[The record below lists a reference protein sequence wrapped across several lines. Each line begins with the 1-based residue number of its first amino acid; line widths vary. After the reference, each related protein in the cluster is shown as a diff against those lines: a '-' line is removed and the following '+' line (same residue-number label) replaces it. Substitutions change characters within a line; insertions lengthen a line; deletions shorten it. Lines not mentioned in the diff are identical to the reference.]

1 MESLSKA
8 ENPEAFRKQLLRSF
22 TEFELSFR
30 KRFPVLWLVTLL
42 APFVVSIVLLVL
54 LGWAIDWSY
63 PQKLVGHAF
72 MTFFLFGR
80 LIILCGFDGELNQAY
95 HIALSPGELFALV
108 TYLDFMVALFVTFH
122 MGFLFK
128 LPYVGPK
135 IAMLIWDGKFLMDS
149 QPWIKRVAFLG
160 LIVFVVFPTSTTGSI
175 GGSIFG
181 RLLGL
186 GRHMIVLAILL
197 GSLLGNGLMYL
208 FAKQINQYITPDNVW
223 LKVVGVLV
231 LIGLVALFE
240 LRYRYVKNKYL
251 DRRQIDLGIDSDAQ
265 TEVPTTAIADPSSFV
280 ATTDEINGVAS
291 VGPKAESSRV
301 TGMESSRE

>member
-1 MESLSKA
+1 MEHLSKA
-8 ENPEAFRKQLLRSF
+8 KNPEAFRKQLLASF

-30 KRFPVLWLVTLL
+30 KRYPLVWLATLL
-42 APFVVSIVLLVL
+42 APFLVTLFLLIVLGLVV
-54 LGWAIDWSY
+54 DWSY
-63 PQKLVGHAF
+63 PQVLLGHAF

-80 LIILCGFDGELNQAY
+80 LIILCGFEGELHDTY

-149 QPWIKRVAFLG
+149 QPWIKRMAFLG
-160 LIVFVVFPTSTTGSI
+160 LIVFVIFPTSTTGSI

-186 GRHMIVLAILL
+186 SRPMIVLGILL
-197 GSLLGNGLMYL
+197 GSILGNGLMYM
-208 FAKQINQYITPDNVW
+208 FAKQINHYVTPDNVW
-223 LKVVGVLV
+223 LKVAGVVV
-231 LIGLVALFE
+231 LLALVALAE
-240 LRYRYVKNKYL
+240 IRYRQVKKKYL
-251 DRRQIDLGIDSDAQ
+251 DVANEDEPPVEESSATDNVMLTMANADMTGTELEARSTSVRQASDMGI
-265 TEVPTTAIADPSSFV
+265 
-280 ATTDEINGVAS
+280 
-291 VGPKAESSRV
+291 ESSRD
-301 TGMESSRE
+301 

>member
-30 KRFPVLWLVTLL
+30 KRFPLLWLVTLL
-42 APFVVSIVLLVL
+42 APFVVSIVLLVM

-80 LIILCGFDGELNQAY
+80 LIILCGFDGQLNQTY

-160 LIVFVVFPTSTTGSI
+160 LVVFVIFPTSTTGSI

-208 FAKQINQYITPDNVW
+208 FAKQINQYITPDTVW

-240 LRYRYVKNKYL
+240 VRYRYVKKKYL
-251 DRRQIDLGIDSDAQ
+251 DRQQVDLDEEANGDSQVAVAPAA
-265 TEVPTTAIADPSSFV
+265 TPASLVSTA
-280 ATTDEINGVAS
+280 EGINGVPGAAQA
-291 VGPKAESSRV
+291 GHSSL
-301 TGMESSRE
+301 TGMESRQD